1 MSLWTSFMKQAL
13 KDQPE
18 AHLEMPPGMVRVR
31 IDGNRGTITKS
42 KGAMTEEVMEEYQ
55 LMLLGPEPE
64 YVGTS
69 SGRRSSGAKRRA
81 VRSAPKVVDDLF

>member
-1 MSLWTSFMKQAL
+1 MKEAL

-55 LMLLGPEPE
+55 LMLLGPEPQYAE
-64 YVGTS
+64 STGT
-69 SGRRSSGAKRRA
+69 RRSKARARAKPKPT
-81 VRSAPKVVDDLF
+81 RSAPRVVDDLF